1 MCFTEMQTFLTLSLV
16 RIPSVF
22 VFSAVK
28 SDISNKKHDFSQL
41 LFNVSE
47 NCTFS

>member
-1 MCFTEMQTFLTLSLV
+1 MRFTEMQTFHTLSLV

-28 SDISNKKHDFSQL
+28 SDISNKKHDFSPIAL
-41 LFNVSE
+41 
-47 NCTFS
+47 